1 MKQLSIIVLFILLFV
16 SCSSRVNRD
25 NISQEQ
31 DTTIVFTKV
40 AVLQLP
46 FPEELRDSVVHIF
59 NADMSVYATFEYDS
73 VSEETRCK
81 ALDGQI
87 ITYAPSW
94 NLMDC
99 FYEDYNAEYGKIRVG
114 DSWKLIR
121 KDAIYEVHDL
131 NSYFS
136 SLEYW
141 PNKSDVFYREDLL
154 TTIPHQDP
162 SSMKCKIKKVKNG
175 WFLVGD
181 GDFEA
186 WVRWK
191 NGSHVLQDRIRYE
204 I

>member
-1 MKQLSIIVLFILLFV
+1 
-16 SCSSRVNRD
+16 VNHD
-25 NISQEQ
+25 NVSQEQ
-31 DTTIVFTKV
+31 DTTIVFTNV

-46 FPEELRDSVVHIF
+46 FSEELRDSAVHIF
-59 NADMSVYATFEYDS
+59 NTDMSVYATFEYDS

-99 FYEDYNAEYGKIRVG
+99 FYENYNAEYGKIRVG

-131 NSYFS
+131 DSYFS
-136 SLEYW
+136 SLEYC
-141 PNKSDVFYREDLL
+141 PNDIDVFYKEDFV

-162 SSMKCKIKKVKNG
+162 SSLKCKIKKVKND

-191 NGSHVLQDRIRYE
+191 KGSHVLQNRLRYE